1 MTVKIYHVQF
11 CGGVTEVV
19 LRGKYIALN
28 SIWQKERYKKEKPK
42 LQFKKKKKEK
52 LINNIRKEIT
62 KNINP
67 WNRKQNKLNW
77 AFKKLLLICSLTISL
92 SAI

>member
-28 SIWQKERYKKEKPK
+28 SI
-42 LQFKKKKKEK
+42 
-52 LINNIRKEIT
+52 
-62 KNINP
+62 
-67 WNRKQNKLNW
+67 
-77 AFKKLLLICSLTISL
+77 
-92 SAI
+92 